1 MQFLGSSISVFL
13 LSNLRMNSPLF
24 LWCVVVCSSVV
35 AVFCST
41 AETRGQEVKEISVVS
56 PQSVSPAAST
66 PVQVTLA
73 VTPATAT
80 PPGAPP
86 SGTAPTATPATSDA
100 ATSPI
105 TQNTVKRPTAE
116 NFVPQKIDTEIRKN
130 PDGKVAFSIIGQPW
144 EAVLQWLADGSAL
157 SLDWQELPADSLNLI
172 TTREYSMEE
181 ARDLINRHLLMRG
194 FTMIVNGEV
203 MSVLKIKDLNP
214 AMVARVS
221 PKDLSTLP
229 DHTICKVS
237 FNLDWLVADEAV
249 EELKPMLSTAGQ
261 IHKLSKT
268 NRLEILDTAV
278 SLRQI
283 WELLQDEQSES
294 GDDQLVKAFHL
305 DHRRAEDVIRL
316 LRELLKLQPPAGEGV
331 QNVSSGMDPNMV
343 MQMMQQMQQQMQQA
357 AAQPGA
363 AGAKAPKE
371 TRLVLNQRENTIL
384 AIAAPDQMAVI
395 ERAVKEIDV
404 PRGGESSLLQNI
416 NRMKIYRLESVDPQ
430 TLVDLLQ
437 QLGDLD
443 PGTVLKVDKSKQ
455 AIMAWATLSD
465 HLTITTLVE
474 KMDQSSRQF
483 EVITLKRLDAEYV
496 AGTIRMLFDAE
507 PKEESANNNR
517 RFYGYFDFNQQQDQK
532 QEKVFRIEA
541 DIENNRLLVN
551 ANAIEMEEIRTLLIK
566 LGELPD
572 PNSSDDGVR
581 VFEIN
586 SDEDLKDLQQRLQRY
601 WQRGNP
607 LEFDLPKEI
616 PKQDEE
622 SDSPLED
629 VKKPASQDA
638 VTSAD
643 TETPRVFVWKNGRRQ
658 PAKAAS
664 SKLVNTA
671 ATAFDALLQNSRHTE
686 SPAKSPTQFSG
697 MALLTKRDV
706 DETISDSESA
716 ILPNDGDTEI
726 PKPSDA
732 DDKTPSNSNQPP
744 VKSEPVIDRKL
755 LDRLRRQLQDA
766 GSIPKDSDASRSD
779 AMPEAPAPDAKGSQA
794 DDSGTSE
801 NSSDSDKQYP
811 PIKLSVTPD
820 GKLIASSRDLA
831 ALAAM
836 EDLMGQVAAPRR
848 SYKVFRLKYATPS
861 WVTLNLKDFFKSEEQ
876 TKSGIEYDPF
886 YGFMPSQK
894 KTTGKHSLSKRRQ
907 PQFISDNFTS
917 TILVRDAD
925 AKQLQTIEDLIGIY
939 DVPEPSDS
947 RSMRVTTIFRL
958 KYAKAGMV
966 AAAVKDVFRDL
977 LSSNDKALEADD
989 KGQRQGG
996 SGLVTFLPRGPSSS
1010 SGNEGD
1016 EEEPIRF
1023 KGLLSMGIDESSNTL
1038 IVSSSGSL
1046 MDTIGEM
1053 IESLDEAANSSSV
1066 VQVLHVDKS
1075 IDLGLIQERLRDLM
1089 KVPTGPEQPG
1099 QQPNQP
1105 PGQQPGQQ
1113 PGVPGAAQPTE
1124 AAVN

>member
-1 MQFLGSSISVFL
+1 VFL
-13 LSNLRMNSPLF
+13 LSKLPMNFQLF
-24 LWCVVVCSSVV
+24 LWCVAVCTNVVVV
-35 AVFCST
+35 VCST
-41 AETRGQEVKEISVVS
+41 AETCGQEVPEVSVAS
-56 PQSVSPAAST
+56 PQSDSPAAST
-66 PVQVTLA
+66 PAQVTAA
-73 VTPATAT
+73 VTPAAET
-80 PPGAPP
+80 PQGAPP
-86 SGTAPTATPATSDA
+86 SGTAPGATPVTSDA
-100 ATSPI
+100 AATPA

-116 NFVPQKIDTEIRKN
+116 KFVPQKIDTEIRKN
-130 PDGKVAFSIIGQPW
+130 PDGKVAFNIIGQPW
-144 EAVLQWLADGSAL
+144 EVVLQWLADGSAL
-157 SLDWQELPADSLNLI
+157 SLDWQELPGDALNLI
-172 TTREYSMEE
+172 TTREYTMEE
-181 ARDLINRHLLMRG
+181 SRDLINRHLLMRG

-203 MSVLKIKDLNP
+203 MSIVRTKDLNP

-221 PKDLSTLP
+221 PQELQTIA

-249 EELKPMLSTAGQ
+249 EELKPMLSSVGQ

-268 NRLEILDTAV
+268 NRLEILDTAI

-316 LRELLKLQPPAGEGV
+316 LRELLKLQPPAGEGA

-357 AAQPGA
+357 GVQPGV

-517 RFYGYFDFNQQQDQK
+517 RFYGYFDFNQQQEEK
-532 QEKVFRIEA
+532 KEKVFRIEA
-541 DIENNRLLVN
+541 DTENNRLLVN

-572 PNSSDDGVR
+572 PNSTDDGVR

-616 PKQDEE
+616 PKQDDE

-629 VKKPASQDA
+629 VRKPVSQDG
-638 VTSAD
+638 VTSTDA
-643 TETPRVFVWKNGRRQ
+643 EPPRVFVWKNGRRQ

-671 ATAFDALLQNSRHTE
+671 TREFDALLQNAGHAE
-686 SPAKSPTQFSG
+686 SSAKSPAHLSG
-697 MALLTKRDV
+697 MALLTKRAI
-706 DETISDSESA
+706 DETVSDSNSP
-716 ILPNDGDTEI
+716 ILPTDSDTEI
-726 PKPSDA
+726 PTPSHA
-732 DDKTPSNSNQPP
+732 DEKTPSNSNEPP
-744 VKSEPVIDRKL
+744 EKSEPVIDRKL

-766 GSIPKDSDASRSD
+766 GSIPKDSDASKSD
-779 AMPEAPAPDAKGSQA
+779 ATPEPPAPDTKVGQA
-794 DDSGTSE
+794 DDAGTAE
-801 NSSDSDKQYP
+801 NSRDSNKQYP
-811 PIKLSVTPD
+811 PVKFSVTPD

-836 EDLMGQVAAPRR
+836 EDLIGQVAAPRR
-848 SYKVFRLKYATPS
+848 SYKIFRLKYATPS
-861 WVTLNLKDFFKSEEQ
+861 WVTLNLKDFFKPEEQ
-876 TKSGIEYDPF
+876 TKSGFEYDPWN
-886 YGFMPSQK
+886 GFMPSQK

-958 KYAKAGMV
+958 KHAKAGMV

-996 SGLVTFLPRGPSSS
+996 GGLVTFLPRGPSSNS
-1010 SGNEGD
+1010 SEGD

-1023 KGLLSMGIDESSNTL
+1023 KGLLSMGIDDSSNTL

-1089 KVPTGPEQPG
+1089 KVPAGPEQPG
-1099 QQPNQP
+1099 QQPNP
-1105 PGQQPGQQ
+1105 QPGQ
-1113 PGVPGAAQPTE
+1113 PGVPGGAQPGE
-1124 AAVN
+1124 AAAN